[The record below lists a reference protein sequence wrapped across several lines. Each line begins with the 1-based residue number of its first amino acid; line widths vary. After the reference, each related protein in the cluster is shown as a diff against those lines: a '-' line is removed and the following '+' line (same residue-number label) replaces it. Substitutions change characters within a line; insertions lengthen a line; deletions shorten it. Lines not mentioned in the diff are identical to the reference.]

1 MIAAMSAAVSSASS
15 PPVRLLVAHSEP
27 GAGRAWR
34 DALAERL
41 PEARIAIDPST
52 PDGAGPDGAPPGFEA
67 DWAVGWGPPA
77 DLFARQ
83 PRLRG
88 FFSSG
93 AGVDHLLRHPGL
105 PAALPLIRLEDA
117 GMAELMA
124 DYCLLELLRIAG
136 RHDAYAAQQARA
148 HWEELTGYT
157 RAELPVG
164 IVGVGVLGAHVAQH
178 LSRAGFTVRGFARGP
193 KRVDGVEVMHGASRW
208 QAFLEATRVLILL
221 APRTA
226 ETENLIDAA
235 ALARLRPGG
244 WLINVARGALVV
256 DADLV
261 AALDAGTLAGATLD
275 VFRQEPLP
283 ASHPFWH
290 HPRIRVTPHSS
301 APTQVAVSAAQV
313 AAKLAALVRG
323 ETVGGLVDRSRG
335 Y

>member
-1 MIAAMSAAVSSASS
+1 MIAAMSSALP

-34 DALAERL
+34 DALAARL
-41 PEARIAIDPST
+41 PDARIAIDSAT
-52 PDGAGPDGAPPGFEA
+52 PDGAGADGAPPGFEA

-93 AGVDHLLRHPGL
+93 AGVDHLLRLPGL

-164 IVGVGVLGAHVAQH
+164 IVGVGVLGAHVARH
-178 LSRAGFTVRGFARGP
+178 LARAGFTVRGFARGP
-193 KRVDGVEVMHGASRW
+193 KRVEGVEVMHGASRW
-208 QAFLEATRVLILL
+208 QAVLEATRVLILL

-275 VFRQEPLP
+275 VFREEPLP

-313 AAKLAALVRG
+313 AAKLTALVRG
-323 ETVGGLVDRSRG
+323 EAVGGLVERSRG